1 MAKEKIKNSVDINIG
16 SALKYPWQKMQRV
29 FWYWLILIPIFGWFP
44 LYGYMLDVVQSILKG
59 NDKELPK
66 FGKYWPSFVQGFYVF
81 IFAMIAG
88 VVANILIR
96 IPIAGWVAYVFLILI
111 VPVLMIHYAAKRRF
125 GAFFD
130 VVFATKMVFG
140 NFIEYIVLI
149 LKTIVATLF
158 WLLCS
163 IPIITMIWTLPAM
176 QFSSQFLLAQFY
188 RKHHK

>member
-1 MAKEKIKNSVDINIG
+1 MAKEKLKNSIND
-16 SALKYPWQKMQRV
+16 ALKYPWNKMKRA
-29 FWYWLILIPIFGWFP
+29 FWYWIVLIPIFGWFP
-44 LYGYMLDVVQSILKG
+44 FYGYVLDVVQSILKG

-111 VPVLMIHYAAKRRF
+111 VPVLMINYAAKRRF

-130 VVFATKMVFG
+130 VVFVTKMVFG
-140 NFIEYIVLI
+140 NFIEYVLVL
-149 LKTIVATLF
+149 LKTIVTTLF

-163 IPIITMIWTLPAM
+163 IPIITLIWTLPAM
-176 QFSSQFLLAQFY
+176 QFSGQYLMAQFY
-188 RKHHK
+188 RKHSK